1 MAGTAPSKHSVRQV
15 PGRRGVTFIEL
26 ITLTIALLI
35 LLAIGVPRMSPVVQQ
50 FRLKG
55 AAWQLGGDL
64 RLARQRAVTTQRRFR
79 VCIDNCKITVPQ
91 GTYSV
96 EVDLGTPST
105 SKWTSETGAPV
116 RLPPDVCVSSAYSP
130 ATATF
135 AANGMAS
142 GNTFSLYN
150 LIGMYQVTV
159 NSTGQVTVAVVTGV
173 KIPSCP

>member
-55 AAWQLGGDL
+55 AAWQLAGDL

-79 VCIDNCKITVPQ
+79 VCVTSCKITVPE
-91 GTYSV
+91 GAYSV
-96 EVDLGTPST
+96 EVDLGTPLSW
-105 SKWTSETGAPV
+105 SSETGAPV
-116 RLPPDVCVSSAYSP
+116 RLPPDVTITTNAIAYFTP
-130 ATATF
+130 
-135 AANGMAS
+135 NGMAS
-142 GNTFSLYN
+142 AATFTLTN
-150 LIGMYQVTV
+150 LMGSYQVTV
-159 NSTGQVTVAVVTGV
+159 ASTGQVTVAVCTGT
-173 KIPSCP
+173 CP

>member
-55 AAWQLGGDL
+55 AAWQLAGDL

-79 VCIDNCKITVPQ
+79 VCLSICAITVP
-91 GTYSV
+91 GGSYSV
-96 EVDLGTPST
+96 EVDVGTPGHAN
-105 SKWTSETGAPV
+105 WTSETGAPA
-116 RLPPDVCVSSAYSP
+116 RLPPDVTITTN
-130 ATATF
+130 ATAYFTP
-135 AANGMAS
+135 NGMAS
-142 GNTFSLYN
+142 GSTFTLTN
-150 LIGMYQVTV
+150 LMGSYQVAVTP
-159 NSTGQVTVAVVTGV
+159 TGKVTVAVCTGT
-173 KIPSCP
+173 CP